1 MFAFFISFLSIF
13 LLSSMT
19 FVFQNILILSHLC
32 FHFSAPIFANFF
44 PSPKESF
51 FLWHICCSSTRKN
64 THVRLNNPVQQ
75 FMPEGYS
82 RESGLTEKNL
92 MSAVSTARPKS
103 LALMQPR
110 AGTMSESASSSPQ
123 RGQLTSAFW
132 MCTWAGGLAM
142 SREEMLFQ

>member
-1 MFAFFISFLSIF
+1 MLFSFPFYPFLIIFHDFRLPKYF
-13 LLSSMT
+13 LLS
-19 FVFQNILILSHLC
+19 HLY
-32 FHFSAPIFANFF
+32 FHSSAPIFANFF
-44 PSPKESF
+44 PSPKESSL

-64 THVRLNNPVQQ
+64 THVRFNNPVQQ
-75 FMPEGYS
+75 SMPEGYS

-92 MSAVSTARPKS
+92 MCAVSMARPKS
-103 LALMQPR
+103 LALMYPR

-132 MCTWAGGLAM
+132 MCIWAGGLAM